1 MRVSRRGVLAGLG
14 LATAGVAGAG
24 TLVEYDVLPGRPLAH
39 RLLGLDGE
47 AGHVPDAE
55 PGPRATGTLP
65 SDHVDT
71 DPGYV
76 LLYPPGAKPGDPLPT
91 VVLPHGAH
99 SSAAR
104 KIDSMGLDRFLAAS
118 GRRLALAAVD
128 GGDHSYWH
136 ARADGQD
143 AGAMVLE
150 DFFPFLHSLGLDP
163 QALWGWSMGGSGAL
177 ALSATEAGRQ
187 LGGVMAVSPAL
198 FPSFDDAS
206 PDAFDDRGQYD
217 DVMALIRSPRPWT
230 RVDCGTGD
238 PFYRNDLE
246 VLDGLDVETHYSPG
260 AHDTAYWTRV
270 AGSELA
276 WLADRVDAD

>member
-14 LATAGVAGAG
+14 LAAAGVAGTG

-39 RLLGLDGE
+39 RLLGLDGP
-47 AGHVPDAE
+47 AGHIPDAE
-55 PGPRATGTLP
+55 PGPRRTGTLT
-65 SDHVDT
+65 SDHVDA

-91 VVLPHGAH
+91 VVLLHGAH
-99 SSAAR
+99 SSAAQ

-118 GRRLALAAVD
+118 GRKLALAAVD

-136 ARADGQD
+136 ERADGQD

-150 DFFPFLHSLGLDP
+150 DFFPFLRARALEP
-163 QALWGWSMGGSGAL
+163 QALWGWSMGGAGAL
-177 ALSATEAGRQ
+177 ALGATETGRQ
-187 LGGVMAVSPAL
+187 LDGIMATSPAL

-206 PDAFDDRGQYD
+206 SDAFDDPREYD
-217 DVMALIRSPRPWT
+217 DVMELIRSPHPWT

-238 PFYRNDLE
+238 PFYRNDLD

-276 WLADRVDAD
+276 WLADRVGA

>member
-1 MRVSRRGVLAGLG
+1 MRVSRRGVLTGLG
-14 LATAGVAGAG
+14 LATAGVVGAG
-24 TLVEYDVLPGRPLAH
+24 TLVEYDVLPGRTLAH

-47 AGHVPDAE
+47 AGRVPDAA

-65 SDHVDT
+65 SDHVDA

-76 LLYPPGAKPGDPLPT
+76 LLYPPGAGPGDPLPT
-91 VVLPHGAH
+91 VVVLHGAH
-99 SSAAR
+99 SSAAE
-104 KIDSMGLDRFLAAS
+104 KIGSMGLDRFLAAS

-136 ARADGQD
+136 ARDDGQD

-150 DFFPFLHSLGLDP
+150 DFFPFLRSKGLDP

-177 ALSATEAGRQ
+177 ALGATEAGRQ

-198 FPSFDDAS
+198 FPSFDDAT
-206 PDAFDDRGQYD
+206 PGAFDDQGQYD

-238 PFYRNDLE
+238 PFYRTDLE
-246 VLDGLDVETHYSPG
+246 ILGGLDVQTHYSPG

>member
-1 MRVSRRGVLAGLG
+1 MRVSRRGVLTGLG
-14 LATAGVAGAG
+14 LGTVGVVGAG
-24 TLVEYDVLPGRPLAH
+24 TLVEHDVLPGRPLAH
-39 RLLGLDGE
+39 RLLGLNGP

-55 PGPRATGTLP
+55 PGPRTTGTLP

-76 LLYPPGAKPGDPLPT
+76 LLYPPGSKPGDPLPT
-91 VVLPHGAH
+91 VVLLHGAH
-99 SSAAR
+99 SSAAG

-136 ARADGQD
+136 ERSDGQD
-143 AGAMVLE
+143 AGAMVLA
-150 DFFPFLHSLGLDP
+150 DFLPFLGDRGLDP
-163 QALWGWSMGGSGAL
+163 QAFWGWSMGGFGAL
-177 ALSATEAGRQ
+177 ALGATERGREMS
-187 LGGVMAVSPAL
+187 GIVAVSPAL
-198 FPSFDDAS
+198 WSDFADVS
-206 PDAFDDRGQYD
+206 PDAFDTRTQYD
-217 DVMALIRSPRPWT
+217 AGMRLVAGRRPAT

-238 PFYRNDLE
+238 PFYRDDQD
-246 VLDGLDVETHYSPG
+246 VLGGLDVETHWSPG

-276 WLADRVDAD
+276 WLADRIGAD

>member
-1 MRVSRRGVLAGLG
+1 MQVSRRGVLAGLG
-14 LATAGVAGAG
+14 LGAVGVAGAG
-24 TLVEYDVLPGRPLAH
+24 TLVEYDVLPGRTVAH

-47 AGHVPDAE
+47 AGHIPDTE
-55 PGPRATGTLP
+55 PGPRLTGTLP

-76 LLYPPGAKPGDPLPT
+76 LLYPPGTNPGDPLPT
-91 VVLPHGAH
+91 VVLLHGAH
-99 SSAAR
+99 SSAAA

-136 ARADGQD
+136 ERDDGQD

-150 DFFPFLHSLGLDP
+150 DFFPFLQTKGLDP
-163 QALWGWSMGGSGAL
+163 QGLWGWSMGGSGAL
-177 ALSATEAGRQ
+177 ALSTTEAGRQ
-187 LGGVMAVSPAL
+187 LGGVVAVSPAL
-198 FPSFDDAS
+198 YSSFDDANT
-206 PDAFDDRGQYD
+206 DAFDNQGQYE
-217 DVMALIRSPRPWT
+217 DVMDRIKAPRPYT

-238 PFYRNDLE
+238 PFYRTDLDL
-246 VLDGLDVETHYSPG
+246 LDGLDVERHYSPG
-260 AHDTAYWTRV
+260 AHDTGYWTRV

-276 WLADRVDAD
+276 WLADRVGA

>member
-1 MRVSRRGVLAGLG
+1 MRVSRRGVLTGLG
-14 LATAGVAGAG
+14 LATAGVVGAG

-39 RLLGLDGE
+39 ELLGLNGP
-47 AGHVPDAE
+47 AGHIPQAT

-76 LLYPPGAKPGDPLPT
+76 LLYPPGSQVGDPMPA
-91 VVLPHGAH
+91 VVLLHGAH
-99 SSAAR
+99 SSAAG

-136 ARADGQD
+136 ERSDGQD
-143 AGAMVLE
+143 AGAMVLD
-150 DFFPFLHSLGLDP
+150 DFFPFLQQKGLDP
-163 QALWGWSMGGSGAL
+163 QGLWGWSMGGSGAL
-177 ALSATEAGRQ
+177 ALGATETGRQ
-187 LGGVMAVSPAL
+187 LGGVVAVSPAL
-198 FPSFDDAS
+198 FPSFDDANA
-206 PDAFDDRGQYD
+206 DAFDDQEQYD
-217 DVMALIRSPRPWT
+217 DVMKLVRAPRPWT

-238 PFYRNDLE
+238 PFYRVDQDL
-246 VLDGLDVETHYSPG
+246 LDGLDVEVHYSPG

-270 AGSELA
+270 AAGELA